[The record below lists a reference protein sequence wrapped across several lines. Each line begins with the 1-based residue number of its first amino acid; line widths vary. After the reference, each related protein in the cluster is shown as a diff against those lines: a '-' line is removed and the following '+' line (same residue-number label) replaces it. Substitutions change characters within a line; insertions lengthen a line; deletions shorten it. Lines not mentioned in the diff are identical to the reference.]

1 MKKLENLR
9 GTIKKLDIDGLIVT
23 NPFNR
28 QYLTGFTGTAGM
40 VLISQ
45 TEAKFL
51 TDFRYNDQAKEEVKD
66 YEVIICKGSE
76 TLLKS
81 VFDQINRMDLCTVGF
96 ESTDVSFDLYSQFEK
111 NLEIRMKPTKSIIE
125 EMRMIK
131 TDEEIQ
137 KIKTAAEI
145 TDKTFKH
152 ILTFIK
158 PGITELDLSHEIEYF
173 MRKQGAT
180 TNASA
185 RIIVASG
192 YRSAYPHGGA
202 SSKVIENGD
211 IITFDFGAQYQ
222 GYASDMTRT
231 VAVGEPNSKLKEIY
245 QIVYDALELSLNTL
259 QPGMSCREGDAIAR
273 DYITAKG
280 YGEYFGH
287 GGGHGIGLE
296 IHEDPYFSKS
306 SKQVLAPG
314 MVVTVEPGIYI
325 PGLGGVRI
333 EDDVLIKSDGIEILT
348 HSPKDLIII

>member
-1 MKKLENLR
+1 MRKLEKLR
-9 GTIKKLDIDGLIVT
+9 ETIKKLDIDGLIVS

-28 QYLTGFTGTAGM
+28 RYLTGFTGTAGIA
-40 VLISQ
+40 LISES
-45 TEAKFL
+45 EAKFI

-81 VFDQINRMDLCTVGF
+81 VYGQIKKMNLSTIGF
-96 ESTDVSFDLYSQFEK
+96 ESTDVSFDLYSQLEN
-111 NLEIRMKPTKSIIE
+111 NLEICLKPTKGIIE

-131 TDEEIQ
+131 TDEEVQ
-137 KIKTAAEI
+137 KIKKAAEI
-145 TDKTFKH
+145 TDKTFHH
-152 ILTFIK
+152 ILTFLK

-202 SSKVIENGD
+202 SNKMIENGD
-211 IITFDFGAQYQ
+211 MITFDFGAQYQ

-231 VAVGEPNSKLKEIY
+231 VTVGEPDSKLREIY
-245 QIVYDALELSLNTL
+245 QIVYDALELSLSTL

-273 DYITAKG
+273 DYIADKG

-325 PGLGGVRI
+325 PELGGVRI
-333 EDDVLIKSDGIEILT
+333 EDDVLIKLDGIEILT
-348 HSPKDLIII
+348 HSPKDLIMI